1 MKPWPLVGSGAER
14 YGAPGLPGLAARAA
28 QSADPRSASI
38 CPVPARTQPSTSIA
52 SATPER
58 RRPHERSDGGS

>member
-14 YGAPGLPGLAARAA
+14 YGAPGLLGLAARAA

-38 CPVPARTQPSTSIA
+38 RRVPASALPSTSIV

-58 RRPHERSDGGS
+58 GRPDERSDGGS